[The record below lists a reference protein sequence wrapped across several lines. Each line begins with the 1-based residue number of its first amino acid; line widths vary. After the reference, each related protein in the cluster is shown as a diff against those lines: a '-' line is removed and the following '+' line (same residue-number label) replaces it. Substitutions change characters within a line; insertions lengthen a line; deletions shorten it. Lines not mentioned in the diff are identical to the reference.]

1 MSRSVGLRNEG
12 HNRGPRI
19 HDLRHRYA
27 VTTLLQWYRDG
38 EDVER
43 KLPLLSTY
51 LGHVKVKDTYWYLTA
66 CPELMGQAVRLLE
79 QRWEENQ

>member
-1 MSRSVGLRNEG
+1 MK
-12 HNRGPRI
+12 
-19 HDLRHRYA
+19 
-27 VTTLLQWYRDG
+27 TLLEWYRNG

-66 CPELMGQAVRLLE
+66 CPELMGMAVKLLE
-79 QRWEENQ
+79 QRWEDNA